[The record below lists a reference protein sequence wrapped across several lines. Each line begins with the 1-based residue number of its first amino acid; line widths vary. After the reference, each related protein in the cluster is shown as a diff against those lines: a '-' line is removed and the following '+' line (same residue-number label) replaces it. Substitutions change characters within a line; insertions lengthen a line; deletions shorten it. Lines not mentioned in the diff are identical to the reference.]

1 MYILLPYCPPPGNN
15 SMERIRYARLKAQLT
30 ISELASASGV
40 HQNSINLIELK
51 KRNPCVTT
59 IRLLAAALKQ
69 DIWYLG
75 CYETLPTETLGQQLC
90 KARLFHGLTKKEFAK
105 QIGVNE
111 KTIRLWKSDLC
122 KLTSESML
130 RIKSFLHILSIQR
143 K

>member
-1 MYILLPYCPPPGNN
+1 
-15 SMERIRYARLKAQLT
+15 MERIHYARLKAQLT
-30 ISELASASGV
+30 ISELSSASGV
-40 HQNSINLIELK
+40 HQNSINLIELNN

-75 CYETLPTETLGQQLC
+75 CYEALPTETLGQQIC

-111 KTIRLWKSDLC
+111 KTIRLWESDLC
-122 KLTSESML
+122 KLTPESML
-130 RIKSFLHILSIQR
+130 KIEPFLHILSIQR

>member
-1 MYILLPYCPPPGNN
+1 
-15 SMERIRYARLKAQLT
+15 MERIHYARLKEQLT
-30 ISELASASGV
+30 ISELSSASGV
-40 HQNSINLIELK
+40 HQNSINLIELNN

-75 CYETLPTETLGQQLC
+75 CYEALPTETLGQQIC

-111 KTIRLWKSDLC
+111 KTIRLWESDLC
-122 KLTSESML
+122 KLTPESML
-130 RIKSFLHILSIQR
+130 KIEPFLHILSIQR